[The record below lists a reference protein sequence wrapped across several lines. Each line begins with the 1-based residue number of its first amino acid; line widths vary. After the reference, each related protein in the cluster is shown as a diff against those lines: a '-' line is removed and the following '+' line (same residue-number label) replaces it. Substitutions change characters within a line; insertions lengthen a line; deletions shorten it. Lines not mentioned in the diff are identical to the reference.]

1 MTSDTPWHALRFE
14 GVHLAFDTPSG
25 PTEVLRGINVTVPLD
40 GITAVVGPSGSGKSS
55 ILRLCNRLEV
65 PTSGHITLDGTDLA
79 DLDPLALRRR
89 VGMVFQ
95 RPVLFA
101 GTVADNLAV
110 AAPGIDTDPAA
121 GAAALARCGL
131 GADLL
136 DRTADQLSGGEAQRM
151 CLARTLCTD
160 PEVVLMDEVTSSLDP
175 AARATIEALAT
186 ELTADGIAVLWVT
199 HDHDQ
204 ARRIAQRTVVVDDGV
219 VVAVEQS

>member
-1 MTSDTPWHALRFE
+1 MVSGARWHTLRFD
-14 GVHLAFDTPSG
+14 GVHLGFTTPSG
-25 PTEVLRGINVTVPLD
+25 PIEVLRGINVTVPLH

-55 ILRLCNRLEV
+55 LLRLCNRLEV
-65 PTSGHITLDGTDLA
+65 PTAGSVTLDGTDLA

-95 RPVLFA
+95 RPVLFG

-110 AAPGIDTDPAA
+110 AAPGIDTDPVA

-131 GADLL
+131 GAHLL

-151 CLARTLCTD
+151 CLARTLLTD

-175 AARATIEALAT
+175 DSRATIEDLART
-186 ELTADGIAVLWVT
+186 LADGGIAVLWVT

-204 ARRIAQRTVVVDDGV
+204 ARRLATRTVVIDNGV
-219 VVAVEQS
+219 VVAIEQS